1 MYSPKIAEH
10 RIPPIYRLAR
20 ARGQHMTTLVN
31 QALARYLTDQA
42 GQAHQGA
49 ESGSEAP
56 VPHAAAS
63 WPGQTAAPIATL
75 RPQQAA

>member
-10 RIPPIYRLAR
+10 LIPPMYRLAR

-31 QALARYLTDQA
+31 EALARYLTDQA
-42 GQAHQGA
+42 GRAHQGA
-49 ESGSEAP
+49 ESGREAP

-63 WPGQTAAPIATL
+63 WPGQPAAPVAPL
-75 RPQQAA
+75 RPRQAA